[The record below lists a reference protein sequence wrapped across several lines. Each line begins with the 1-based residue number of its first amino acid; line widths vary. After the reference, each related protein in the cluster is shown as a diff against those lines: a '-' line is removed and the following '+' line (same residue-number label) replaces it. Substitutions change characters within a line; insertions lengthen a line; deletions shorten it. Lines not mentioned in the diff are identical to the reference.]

1 MKYQTVY
8 TTRDKNEYTVL
19 KDLFE
24 EEKIDFKIL
33 EDRSTKSGAGDVA
46 DQRFQVA
53 PGDREKAEELL
64 EQTGF
69 LRSANVQATKLQRM
83 PARKW
88 IFFFL
93 AALILI
99 IFAILVAWFMNAG
112 EA

>member
-1 MKYQTVY
+1 MKYKTIY
-8 TTRDKNEYTVL
+8 STRDKNEYTVL

-24 EEKIDFKIL
+24 QEKIDYKVL
-33 EDRSTKSGAGDVA
+33 EDKSTETEPGDMPE
-46 DQRFQVA
+46 QRFQTA
-53 PGDREKAEELL
+53 PEDREKAEELL

-69 LRSANVQATKLQRM
+69 LRSANVQATRLQRM

-99 IFAILVAWFMNAG
+99 IFAILVAWFMSAG